1 MELMIHL
8 SVGQLEAEWGR
19 RAHIGDHSQL
29 FQIGDLTQTPHHYV
43 KDEDPDRQI
52 VVEARDGLS
61 KPLDQVIARADL
73 LGYTMKHARRE
84 FENIAERHR
93 IDERKFRFEQLAEC
107 LATVDVRSMSADY
120 RDAERFGRFFRYTL
134 FDKIQLEKAV
144 DDPEYARG
152 YAGEA
157 MENLSAHTIL
167 QMVAQNPL
175 ARGLPVNW
183 QLSEIDEYEG
193 LQREEIVRPLDRENK
208 FLIVTEGSSDA
219 AVIKHALKLL
229 KPHVAD
235 FFEFVD
241 MNEGYPFTGTGNLYN
256 FTKGLVGISVQNNI
270 IVLYDNDAEGVFSF
284 NRTTKLNLPRNMQTM
299 KLPDL
304 PKLRDVA
311 TVGPSGRQRA
321 DINGKAASIECY
333 LDFDAETVVRWRS
346 FHTKLKRYHGV
357 RTDKREATKR
367 FLAQSEVSDDYDFT
381 GIQAVVETLIRK
393 CITMR
398 ESARLVALKAK

>member
-19 RAHIGDHSQL
+19 RARIGDHSQL
-29 FQIGDLTQTPHHYV
+29 FQISDLTQTPHHYV

-61 KPLDQVIARADL
+61 KPLDQVIERADL

-84 FENIAERHR
+84 FENIADRHR

-134 FDKIQLEKAV
+134 FDKIQLGKAV

-193 LQREEIVRPLDRENK
+193 PPTRRDRPA
-208 FLIVTEGSSDA
+208 S
-219 AVIKHALKLL
+219 
-229 KPHVAD
+229 
-235 FFEFVD
+235 
-241 MNEGYPFTGTGNLYN
+241 
-256 FTKGLVGISVQNNI
+256 
-270 IVLYDNDAEGVFSF
+270 
-284 NRTTKLNLPRNMQTM
+284 
-299 KLPDL
+299 
-304 PKLRDVA
+304 
-311 TVGPSGRQRA
+311 RQRKQIS
-321 DINGKAASIECY
+321 DSHRRKLG
-333 LDFDAETVVRWRS
+333 RS
-346 FHTKLKRYHGV
+346 GH
-357 RTDKREATKR
+357 
-367 FLAQSEVSDDYDFT
+367 
-381 GIQAVVETLIRK
+381 
-393 CITMR
+393 
-398 ESARLVALKAK
+398 